1 MAGRDLPPEIP
12 SRRVAPAKG
21 VPETVATTRPQGL
34 RPTHKCTGA
43 QVRRAKIPAVK
54 TRHLTRLQ
62 LQPTGRSCKTIG
74 SGHSPPLP
82 GRLVKRGL
90 PPDKGEPAKMRSP
103 ESLETR
109 FLTLSR
115 TFFFIF
121 SGKHGSGPE
130 ETGVGRWWV
139 APRSSFPFW
148 SDWLDL
154 GLVDP
159 VKGETALCVTACV
172 GLALKLSII

>member
-21 VPETVATTRPQGL
+21 VPETVATTKPQGL

-62 LQPTGRSCKTIG
+62 LQPTGRSCKAIG

-109 FLTLSR
+109 FLVLSKI
-115 TFFFIF
+115 FFF
-121 SGKHGSGPE
+121 SGKSGGSGL
-130 ETGVGRWWV
+130 GRWGV
-139 APRSSFPFW
+139 ERRKGRAAERHP
-148 SDWLDL
+148 
-154 GLVDP
+154 GLVRRAGSRSGFLGM
-159 VKGETALCVTACV
+159 GEPALCVTACV
-172 GLALKLSII
+172 GRALILSII